1 MANEIV
7 KKLGMKSDIVF
18 KAFFSREENKKFL
31 EEFISAVLGE
41 KIKIKNVVHDAR
53 LELLAKEDKYGVLD
67 LDVELEDGKKV
78 NIEIQLQNN
87 HNMEERT
94 TYYSSKKITE
104 QIGIGQEFEEINQVI
119 IIAILDYCF
128 IDLPEYIT
136 RTVRVANEHREY
148 EINNVEK
155 YIYIELEKFRKQ
167 NPDMKNKLNQ
177 WIAFIDRERGDLLEM
192 AKKENKEIKEAE
204 ERYNVLTGDAELK
217 RLAEVRLL
225 SQLEGASV
233 KKVAREEGREEGRK
247 EGRKEGQMAERLE
260 IAKKMKSKNI
270 PIEEIIE
277 LTCLTKEQIEN
288 LTEN

>member
-1 MANEIV
+1 MADEIV

-18 KAFFSREENKKFL
+18 KAFFSREENRKFL
-31 EEFISAVLGE
+31 EEFISAVLE
-41 KIKIKNVVHDAR
+41 KQIKVKNVVHDAR
-53 LELLAKEDKYGVLD
+53 LEQLAKEDKYGVLD

-78 NIEIQLQNN
+78 NIEIQLKDN
-87 HNMEERT
+87 HNIEERT

-119 IIAILDYCF
+119 IIAILDYSF
-128 IDLPEYIT
+128 IELPEYIT

-155 YIYIELEKFRKQ
+155 YIYIELEKFRNQ

-217 RLAEVRLL
+217 RLAEVRLM
-225 SQLEGASV
+225 SQLEGASA
-233 KKVAREEGREEGRK
+233 KKVAREEGVQEGIKKGQK
-247 EGRKEGQMAERLE
+247 EKCIE
-260 IAKKMKSKNI
+260 IVKKMKSKNMQL
-270 PIEEIIE
+270 EEIIE
-277 LTCLTKEQIEN
+277 LTGLTKEQIESIV
-288 LTEN
+288 

>member
-1 MANEIV
+1 
-7 KKLGMKSDIVF
+7 MKSDIVF
-18 KAFFSREENKKFL
+18 KAFFGREENKKFL
-31 EEFISAVLGE
+31 EEFISAVLE
-41 KIKIKNVVHDAR
+41 EQVKVKNVVHDAR
-53 LELLAKEDKYGVLD
+53 LEQLAKEDKYGVLD

-78 NIEIQLQNN
+78 NIEIQIKDN
-87 HNMEERT
+87 HNIEERT

-104 QIGIGQEFEEINQVI
+104 QIGIGQKFEEINQVI
-119 IIAILDYCF
+119 IIAILDYSF
-128 IDLPEYIT
+128 IELPEYIT

-217 RLAEVRLL
+217 RLAEVRLM
-225 SQLEGASV
+225 SQLEGASA
-233 KKVAREEGREEGRK
+233 KKVAREEGRK
-247 EGRKEGQMAERLE
+247 EERLE
-260 IAKKMKSKNI
+260 MAKKMKSKNM

-277 LTCLTKEQIEN
+277 LTGLTKEKIESIV
-288 LTEN
+288 EN

>member
-1 MANEIV
+1 M
-7 KKLGMKSDIVF
+7 
-18 KAFFSREENKKFL
+18 
-31 EEFISAVLGE
+31 
-41 KIKIKNVVHDAR
+41 
-53 LELLAKEDKYGVLD
+53 
-67 LDVELEDGKKV
+67 
-78 NIEIQLQNN
+78 
-87 HNMEERT
+87 
-94 TYYSSKKITE
+94 
-104 QIGIGQEFEEINQVI
+104 
-119 IIAILDYCF
+119 
-128 IDLPEYIT
+128 
-136 RTVRVANEHREY
+136 RVANEHREY